1 MSSLLLLAT
10 EAAEGEG
17 GGFNPFEP
25 EFGLIVWT
33 AVAFL
38 TVLYLL
44 AKKVFPK
51 LQEGLADRERKIA
64 EEIKSAEKTRADAE
78 KILADYKARV
88 AAAREET
95 SGMIEEA
102 RAAAEK
108 VRQELIARAE
118 GDARLIVDKAR
129 KQLAGERERI
139 LGELE
144 GSLAEWSTTIAAQ
157 IVGKELNP
165 EAHRGLVDSFITEVR
180 QSEAAKS

>member
-1 MSSLLLLAT
+1 MSSFVLLAT

-17 GGFNPFEP
+17 GFNPFDP
-25 EFGLIVWT
+25 EFGLVVWT
-33 AVAFL
+33 GVAFL

-64 EEIKSAEKTRADAE
+64 DEIKAAEKTRAEAE
-78 KILADYKARV
+78 KILADYKSRV

-95 SGMIEEA
+95 TGMIEEA

-129 KQLAGERERI
+129 KQLSGERERI
-139 LGELE
+139 LSELE
-144 GSLAEWSTTIAAQ
+144 GSLAEWSTNIAAQ
-157 IVGKELNP
+157 IVQKELTP
-165 EAHRGLVDSFITEVR
+165 DSHRDLVEGFIADVR
-180 QSEAAKS
+180 KSEAAKS

>member
-1 MSSLLLLAT
+1 MHLVLLAT

-17 GGFNPFEP
+17 GFNPFEP
-25 EFGLIVWT
+25 EWGLVVWT

-38 TVLYLL
+38 TVLFLL

-64 EEIKSAEKTRADAE
+64 DEIKAAEATRAEAE
-78 KILADYKARV
+78 KILAEYKSRV

-95 SGMIEEA
+95 SQMVEEA
-102 RAAAEK
+102 RGAAEK
-108 VRQELIARAE
+108 VRADLIARAE

-139 LGELE
+139 LNELE
-144 GSLAEWSTTIAAQ
+144 GQLTAWSTTIAGQ
-157 IVGKELNP
+157 IVQRELNP
-165 EAHRGLVDSFITEVR
+165 ESHRDLVDSFIADIR
-180 QSEAAKS
+180 KSEAARS